1 VAEPRW
7 ISSNVGQKGWNI
19 NMILTTKKRRESV
32 TKKHIYFYN
41 FFIIEKK
48 NCLLYLKPE
57 KSLLLTQITNMFLD
71 NETEI
76 GF

>member
-1 VAEPRW
+1 MDIIKYRSKRLEYKYDF
-7 ISSNVGQKGWNI
+7 NN
-19 NMILTTKKRRESV
+19 KKRRESV
-32 TKKHIYFYN
+32 TVKKHIYFYN

-48 NCLLYLKPE
+48 NFLLYVKPE